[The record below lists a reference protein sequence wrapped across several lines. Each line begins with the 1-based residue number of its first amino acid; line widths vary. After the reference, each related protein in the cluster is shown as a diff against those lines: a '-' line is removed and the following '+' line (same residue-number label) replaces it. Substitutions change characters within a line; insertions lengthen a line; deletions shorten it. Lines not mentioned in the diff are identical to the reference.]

1 MVATES
7 VSESSIISMGDGGRL
22 VLGVLVPPGP
32 PAGPPRGA
40 DFSGTACEGAAHED
54 AACKGAATSVVESM
68 ANSYTEV
75 AMLGRNLGSEKILGT
90 WEDQHCKKSSS

>member
-1 MVATES
+1 
-7 VSESSIISMGDGGRL
+7 MGDGGRL
-22 VLGVLVPPGP
+22 ILGVPVPSGP

-40 DFSGTACEGAAHED
+40 DFSGTACEGAAREGVAH
-54 AACKGAATSVVESM
+54 KGAASSVVEGM

-90 WEDQHCKKSSS
+90 WEDQHCRKSSS